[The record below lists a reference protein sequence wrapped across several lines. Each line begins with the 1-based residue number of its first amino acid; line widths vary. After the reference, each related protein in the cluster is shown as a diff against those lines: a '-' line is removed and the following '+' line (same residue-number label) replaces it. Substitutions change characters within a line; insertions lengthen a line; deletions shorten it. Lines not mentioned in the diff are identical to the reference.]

1 MTAAPYLMT
10 IKIEIENR
18 SSFKLL
24 AEKILAVGN
33 TFIPLSEIFGGWEL

>member
-24 AEKILAVGN
+24 AEKILAVG